1 MRFEKETIVILL
13 LLAAVLGPMWT
24 FALLSTTTE
33 TPVTLS
39 QEKGKI
45 APSEQVFPAPV
56 EVNEYVAGV
65 ITWVAVFAVVAM
77 IFYTHQFVRSVG
89 QSGDPVDATEQSSGA
104 VAADGGG
111 RSVDLSEI
119 LPSYLLTDDR
129 WLANYWPARFST
141 PGMIGIAAM
150 SWSAVVFAVLFVMEA
165 LSWARTQLL
174 GIYGGMMFLSLGVL
188 VAVYAIWFLPSM
200 HIVEDRDHAKKIG
213 QGDGED

>member
-13 LLAAVLGPMWT
+13 LLAAVLGPMWSL
-24 FALLSTTTE
+24 ALLSAHSE

-45 APSEQVFPAPV
+45 APAEQVFPAPT

-65 ITWVAVFAVVAM
+65 ITWLAVFAVVGM

-89 QSGDPVDATEQSSGA
+89 QSGDPMDATEQSSRS
-104 VAADGGG
+104 VAADGSG
-111 RSVDLSEI
+111 RINVRDV
-119 LPSYLLTDDR
+119 LPSYILSDDR

-150 SWSAVVFAVLFVMEA
+150 SWSTVVFAVLFVMEA

-200 HIVEDRDHAKKIG
+200 HIVEDREHAKKIG
-213 QGDGED
+213 QGDREN

>member
-24 FALLSTTTE
+24 LAYLSTHSE
-33 TPVTLS
+33 TPVTLN
-39 QEKGKI
+39 QDKGKI

-56 EVNEYVAGV
+56 EVNEYIAGV
-65 ITWVAVFAVVAM
+65 ITWVAVFAVVGM

-89 QSGDPVDATEQSSGA
+89 QAGDPVDSTEQPTES
-104 VAADGGG
+104 VAADGSG
-111 RSVDLSEI
+111 RVNVSDI
-119 LPSYLLTDDR
+119 LPSYLLSDDR

-150 SWSAVVFAVLFVMEA
+150 SWSATVFAVLFVMEA

-188 VAVYAIWFLPSM
+188 VAVYSIWFLPSM
-200 HIVEDRDHAKKIG
+200 HIVEDRDHAKKIE
-213 QGDGED
+213 QGDGEN

>member
-1 MRFEKETIVILL
+1 MRFERETIVILL

-24 FALLSTTTE
+24 LAFLSTTSE

-39 QEKGKI
+39 QEKGSI
-45 APSEQVFPAPV
+45 APAEQVFPAPV
-56 EVNEYVAGV
+56 EVNEYLAGV
-65 ITWVAVFAVVAM
+65 ITWLAVFAVVGM

-89 QSGDPVDATEQSSGA
+89 QSGDPVDATERPTES
-104 VAADGGG
+104 VAADGGSEKV
-111 RSVDLSEI
+111 SVSEI
-119 LPSYLLTDDR
+119 LPSYILSDNR

-200 HIVEDRDHAKKIG
+200 HIVEDRDHAEKIE
-213 QGDGED
+213 QGDGEN

>member
-1 MRFEKETIVILL
+1 
-13 LLAAVLGPMWT
+13 MWW
-24 FALLSTTTE
+24 FAFVSTTTE

-45 APSEQVFPAPV
+45 APAEQVFPAPV
-56 EVNEYVAGV
+56 EVNEFIAGV
-65 ITWVAVFAVVAM
+65 ITWVAVFAVVGM

-89 QSGDPVDATEQSSGA
+89 QSGDPVDSTEQLTGP
-104 VAADGGG
+104 VAADGSGG
-111 RSVDLSEI
+111 RSVNVSEM

-129 WLANYWPARFST
+129 WLADYWPARFST

-188 VAVYAIWFLPSM
+188 AAVYTIWFLPSM
-200 HIVEDRDHAKKIG
+200 HIVEDRDHAKKIE
-213 QGDGED
+213 QGDGDN